1 MSRRPSLAESMK
13 AMASAPSD
21 AQPLRGSAEV
31 EARELPRPAPTGGSA
46 EVEARKFH
54 AATRE
59 GLKKVT
65 TAVEPAKHKQLKRL
79 AVDSDKSVEDLLRE
93 AIDDL
98 LAKHR

>member
-1 MSRRPSLAESMK
+1 MTKRPSLAESMK
-13 AMASAPSD
+13 AMATASAPPSD
-21 AQPLRGSAEV
+21 TPSEP
-31 EARELPRPAPTGGSA
+31 PRPAIISA
-46 EVEARKFH
+46 PLEARKFR

-65 TAVEPAKHKQLKRL
+65 TAVEPAQHKQLKRL

-98 LAKHR
+98 LAKHH

>member
-1 MSRRPSLAESMK
+1 MSKRPSLAESMK
-13 AMASAPSD
+13 AMATASAPPPPNVMPEPPSP
-21 AQPLRGSAEV
+21 ATASTPL
-31 EARELPRPAPTGGSA
+31 EAK
-46 EVEARKFH
+46 KFH

-98 LAKHR
+98 LAKQR